1 MKFFLLKLYTIKSW
15 QQKRTHQQ
23 SYLQFPHPS
32 YSQAKAIK
40 SETLVDESS
49 SSSKSNTNDLIA
61 QSATPPTRDNLSDSI
76 KTTTKD
82 PEENVINSNS
92 TTTQGKRSKRT
103 PKYLQ
108 DYD

>member
-1 MKFFLLKLYTIKSW
+1 M
-15 QQKRTHQQ
+15 R
-23 SYLQFPHPS
+23 
-32 YSQAKAIK
+32 
-40 SETLVDESS
+40 DE
-49 SSSKSNTNDLIA
+49 
-61 QSATPPTRDNLSDSI
+61 LSDSI